1 MCTPFAQPTLAAE
14 WLVRSPGDA
23 AECPNARTL
32 DVKAPREG
40 RLYVSEHKTGTTKPN
55 SGINANSAYFELLGA
70 RPAQRNFHHEVED
83 EGHVARRVR
92 RTHSAEFKT
101 GVALAVLRKNR
112 TMAELCQSCARAL
125 CTLRPLWMW
134 PAAG

>member
-70 RPAQRNFHHEVED
+70 RPAQRSFHHEVED
-83 EGHVARRVR
+83 EGPCGQARATHAQRGIQDPRGACRIARRQNHGRAVP
-92 RTHSAEFKT
+92 
-101 GVALAVLRKNR
+101 GV
-112 TMAELCQSCARAL
+112 
-125 CTLRPLWMW
+125 
-134 PAAG
+134 